1 MKKFLKVCLI
11 CLMISMS
18 FLFVACTDSFAGN
31 DNNDN
36 PPATQPSANKVLEY
50 KDELTSL
57 LNDDIEIIE
66 LILGVSFVT
75 NYISNNE
82 KFIYTYTI
90 DDQFQIE
97 FATDLLNEM
106 LEGDISIFK
115 TEHNINEK
123 IVYILKTTESNTFA
137 VEIYFE

>member
-106 LEGDISIFK
+106 LEGYISIFK

>member
-18 FLFVACTDSFAGN
+18 FLFAACTDSFAGN

-36 PPATQPSANKVLEY
+36 PPASQPSTNKILEY
-50 KDELTSL
+50 KDELTSI
-57 LNDDIEIIE
+57 LNDEIEIVE
-66 LILGVSFVT
+66 LILGVSFDT

-97 FATDLLNEM
+97 FAKDLLDEM
-106 LEGDISIFK
+106 LEGDISNFK

-123 IVYILKTTESNTFA
+123 NVYILKTTEANTFA